1 MSPSRK
7 SDILM
12 IPDWLFRVSKPALL
26 LLTLSVVPIAFSQ
39 QLPISVSAPRISNG
53 KYAPDRILVKFRQGM
68 SAQARAN
75 VHSGV
80 GAHTLKQ
87 YTAVRDLE
95 TVSLPAG
102 LDLGA
107 ALRAY
112 RQRPEIEYAEPDY
125 IIHTSASP
133 NDPLFPQMWN
143 LLNSGQNGGTTGDD
157 VGATLAWNLSTGDHT
172 VIVATIDSGIDF
184 THPDLIP
191 NLFHDTAVCN
201 GVNDGANG

>member
-1 MSPSRK
+1 M
-7 SDILM
+7 
-12 IPDWLFRVSKPALL
+12 
-26 LLTLSVVPIAFSQ
+26 
-39 QLPISVSAPRISNG
+39 
-53 KYAPDRILVKFRQGM
+53 
-68 SAQARAN
+68 
-75 VHSGV
+75 HSGV

-125 IIHTSASP
+125 IVHTSASP